1 MFSLTHS
8 ESFQSVKFVLVSKLT
23 VSVKKEPEKM
33 EEKEDLSSEKNCGVT
48 DDCGAA
54 SFSVRLYTGLEN
66 KVFPK
71 ICVNGK

>member
-1 MFSLTHS
+1 M
-8 ESFQSVKFVLVSKLT
+8 
-23 VSVKKEPEKM
+23 KKEPEKT